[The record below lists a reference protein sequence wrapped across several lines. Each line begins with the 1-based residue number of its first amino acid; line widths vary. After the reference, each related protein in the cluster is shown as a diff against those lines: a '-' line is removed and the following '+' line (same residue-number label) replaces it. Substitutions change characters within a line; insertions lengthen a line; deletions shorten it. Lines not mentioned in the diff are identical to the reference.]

1 MEIPLIQIKTVKRSK
16 FKCGG
21 SIINNNWILSSGHCF
36 CGRLKCKPSEGGHLK
51 IAFKPQDHIKIV
63 TGLKDRRDS
72 TTQHQVYIPEEI
84 IIHPM

>member
-36 CGRLKCKPSEGGHLK
+36 CAQLKCKPSEGGHLK

-63 TGLKDRRDS
+63 TGLGDIAQVKP
-72 TTQHQVYIPEEI
+72 HQVSIPEEI
-84 IIHPM
+84 FIHPM